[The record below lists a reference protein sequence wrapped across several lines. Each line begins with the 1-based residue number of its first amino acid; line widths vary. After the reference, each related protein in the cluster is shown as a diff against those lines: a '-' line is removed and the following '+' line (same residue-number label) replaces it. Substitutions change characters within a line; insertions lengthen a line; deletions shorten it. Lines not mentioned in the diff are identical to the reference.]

1 MLFYHCND
9 KFHNVQF
16 TPNFQIIL
24 SPTFNPCCV
33 SPLLFSILVQ
43 FNTFLLGKGHSWWK
57 TKKRR
62 RCKWVSNSFKLSR
75 RIAGHC
81 YWNPII
87 GLLSLLLAAS
97 VDCNHLAFY
106 SFTFTF
112 PSKYPILKE
121 CKDWRWRK
129 RWLVIFA
136 DGEPFV
142 EMRKFQCCKCYWVSQ
157 GAAFIEPHP
166 GWISCLLQPSIV
178 QAPLSETSSSWEWKA
193 SRLPGLKMGNVDG
206 LIR

>member
-1 MLFYHCND
+1 MLRQLIALLNLGLA
-9 KFHNVQF
+9 QF
-16 TPNFQIIL
+16 D
-24 SPTFNPCCV
+24 TFMLN
-33 SPLLFSILVQ
+33 
-43 FNTFLLGKGHSWWK
+43 KGHSWWK
-57 TKKRR
+57 TKNRR

-106 SFTFTF
+106 NFTFTF
-112 PSKYPILKE
+112 PSEYPILNE
-121 CKDWRWRK
+121 CKDWRRRK

-193 SRLPGLKMGNVDG
+193 SRLPGLKMGDVDG